1 MLLPFVISHELPLT
15 DPVLKFLLILVIIL
29 SAPLLLNKLKI
40 PHLLGLIIAGA
51 IIGPNGLN
59 LVLRDSSIILS
70 GTAGLLYIIFLA
82 GLEIDMGDF
91 KKNSGRSF
99 VFGMYTFLIPMAL
112 GIVAG
117 LYVLHFSMETSILLA
132 SMFASHT
139 LIAYPIISKLGI
151 TQRQMRLRIT
161 VGGTM
166 ITDMLALLVLTVI
179 VGMATGVIAENTF
192 WTRLSISIVI
202 FVLICSNSH
211 FPIAGRWF
219 FKHVQDSI
227 SQYIFVLVDG
237 FSAVHYLAEL
247 AGIESIIGSFLA
259 GLSLNRLIPA
269 EFAADAPG
277 RVYRVTRFLS
287 LSF

>member
-132 SMFASHT
+132 SMFASLT
-139 LIAYPIISKLGI
+139 LSP
-151 TQRQMRLRIT
+151 
-161 VGGTM
+161 
-166 ITDMLALLVLTVI
+166 
-179 VGMATGVIAENTF
+179 
-192 WTRLSISIVI
+192 TRLSV
-202 FVLICSNSH
+202 N
-211 FPIAGRWF
+211 
-219 FKHVQDSI
+219 
-227 SQYIFVLVDG
+227 Y
-237 FSAVHYLAEL
+237 
-247 AGIESIIGSFLA
+247 ESRKI
-259 GLSLNRLIPA
+259 NRL
-269 EFAADAPG
+269 
-277 RVYRVTRFLS
+277 R
-287 LSF
+287 

>member
-99 VFGMYTFLIPMAL
+99 VFGMYTFLIPIY
-112 GIVAG
+112 G
-117 LYVLHFSMETSILLA
+117 
-132 SMFASHT
+132 
-139 LIAYPIISKLGI
+139 
-151 TQRQMRLRIT
+151 
-161 VGGTM
+161 
-166 ITDMLALLVLTVI
+166 
-179 VGMATGVIAENTF
+179 
-192 WTRLSISIVI
+192 
-202 FVLICSNSH
+202 
-211 FPIAGRWF
+211 
-219 FKHVQDSI
+219 
-227 SQYIFVLVDG
+227 
-237 FSAVHYLAEL
+237 
-247 AGIESIIGSFLA
+247 
-259 GLSLNRLIPA
+259 LNRILQ
-269 EFAADAPG
+269 
-277 RVYRVTRFLS
+277 FLH
-287 LSF
+287 LLF